1 MTDVVFC
8 YSQDRLL
15 KMKLAHMPVAARLK
29 YLQSTD
35 SYTGETDLATLR
47 MKTPVDKVGGTIEHM
62 CRELAIEICDVVVNK
77 VRFFQ
82 RVPYGQ
88 LD

>member
-62 CRELAIEICDVVVNK
+62 CRELANEI
-77 VRFFQ
+77 
-82 RVPYGQ
+82 
-88 LD
+88 

>member
-1 MTDVVFC
+1 MTDVVVC
-8 YSQDRLL
+8 SSQDRLL

-29 YLQSTD
+29 NLQPAD
-35 SYTGETDLATLR
+35 SYTGETDLAMLR

-88 LD
+88 LE